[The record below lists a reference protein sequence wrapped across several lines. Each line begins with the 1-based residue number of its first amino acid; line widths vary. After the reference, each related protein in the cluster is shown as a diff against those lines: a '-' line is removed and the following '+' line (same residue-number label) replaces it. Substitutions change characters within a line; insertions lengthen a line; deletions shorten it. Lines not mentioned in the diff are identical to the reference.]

1 MTEIRAKFCSLIQ
14 LDYIYNMEKLEKEQ
28 IQDWIKKIIESSNNT
43 FHFEAVDRL
52 IILFYEKYLDGSMRT
67 DLQEKREKKWNQV
80 HDILI

>member
-1 MTEIRAKFCSLIQ
+1 
-14 LDYIYNMEKLEKEQ
+14 MEKLEKEQ

-67 DLQEKREKKWNQV
+67 DLQEKRETKWNQV